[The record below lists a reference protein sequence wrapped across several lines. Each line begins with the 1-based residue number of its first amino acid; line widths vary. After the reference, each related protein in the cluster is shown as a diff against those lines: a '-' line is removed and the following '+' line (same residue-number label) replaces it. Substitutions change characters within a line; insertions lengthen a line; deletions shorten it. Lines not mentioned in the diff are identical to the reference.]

1 MDSRKKRIE
10 YLAALC
16 AELGPEDG
24 IDPRRLRDTSRS
36 RHAGNRKDRQL
47 CKQIERALGLVLPD
61 LDSVL
66 AELQILRVEPA
77 PDSTHILVIVAPC
90 PGGPRPAE
98 VEVAEALGQCA
109 TRLRYEASCAIN
121 RRRAPEITY
130 HYVPAD
136 EEAPS

>member
-1 MDSRKKRIE
+1 MDSRKKRLE

-24 IDPRRLRDTSRS
+24 IHPRRLLDTRS
-36 RHAGNRKDRQL
+36 RRAGNRKDRQL
-47 CKQIERALGLVLPD
+47 CKQIERALSLVLPD

-77 PDSTHILVIVAPC
+77 PDSTHLLVIVAPC

-121 RRRAPEITY
+121 RRRAPEISY

-136 EEAPS
+136 EEAPL